1 MQLYRFVFSSILL
14 ILIVAS
20 CFQFTINSDNIVSKY
35 YFFIFKL
42 IIGRISTFSM
52 FFLKNEFLQNEK

>member
-1 MQLYRFVFSSILL
+1 MQLYRFVFSSILF

-42 IIGRISTFSM
+42 IIGRILTFSM
-52 FFLKNEFLQNEK
+52 FFFKNDFFQNEK